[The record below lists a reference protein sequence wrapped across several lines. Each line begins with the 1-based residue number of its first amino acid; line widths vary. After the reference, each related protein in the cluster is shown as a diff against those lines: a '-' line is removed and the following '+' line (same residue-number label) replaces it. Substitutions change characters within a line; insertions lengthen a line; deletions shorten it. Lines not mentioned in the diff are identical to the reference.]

1 MNLMLIF
8 SGHGPFSHLWEGFVH
23 KANPDS
29 KWAHEDSSIKMFDYL
44 IEDNNLMPVLAAL
57 GNINADDI
65 LFIKECIAGPID
77 EQTGLPMKNISKD
90 GKFHFQHCFP
100 YIQS

>member
-1 MNLMLIF
+1 
-8 SGHGPFSHLWEGFVH
+8 
-23 KANPDS
+23 
-29 KWAHEDSSIKMFDYL
+29 MFDYL

-77 EQTGLPMKNISKD
+77 EQTGLPMKNLSKD
-90 GKFHFQHCFP
+90 GKFRFQHYFS
-100 YIQS
+100 YIQSWTFACIPILFFNSSCALNCLY

>member
-1 MNLMLIF
+1 
-8 SGHGPFSHLWEGFVH
+8 
-23 KANPDS
+23 
-29 KWAHEDSSIKMFDYL
+29 MFDHL

-77 EQTGLPMKNISKD
+77 EQTGLPMKNIPKD
-90 GKFHFQHCFP
+90 GKLYF
-100 YIQS
+100 